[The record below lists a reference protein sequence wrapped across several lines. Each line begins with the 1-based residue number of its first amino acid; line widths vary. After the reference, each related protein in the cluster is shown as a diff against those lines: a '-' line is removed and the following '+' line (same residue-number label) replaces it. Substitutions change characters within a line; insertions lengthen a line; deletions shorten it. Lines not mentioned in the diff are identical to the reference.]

1 MDTEGLLRLLKEH
14 NVDFVIIGATAFPV
28 YGYARAT
35 LDIDIFIRPVRSNAE
50 RALEAL
56 NEFGYDMTDVAVED
70 LLTKKLLIRQYAVEA
85 VIHPFVKGVSFDQ
98 VWRNRVEAKF
108 GKTAVFFASL
118 DDLIEMKRSTGSP
131 QDLQDLKYL
140 MRLKE
145 KGE

>member
-1 MDTEGLLRLLKEH
+1 LQ
-14 NVDFVIIGATAFPV
+14 
-28 YGYARAT
+28 
-35 LDIDIFIRPVRSNAE
+35 
-50 RALEAL
+50 AL
-56 NEFGYDMTDVAVED
+56 NEFGYDMTDVTVED

-85 VIHPFVKGVSFDQ
+85 TIHPFVEGVTFDRIWENKG
-98 VWRNRVEAKF
+98 EAEF
-108 GKTAVFFASL
+108 GRTAVFFASL